1 MPNSNQSRR
10 LEPNQHGTLRLT
22 FRVADGA
29 VHLVSYE
36 RLPMICPPSVGEAP
50 QARKNG
56 GFWMELRD
64 GNNHVLFHRLIHS
77 PLIGSVEVHSP
88 DGKIERKFGEV
99 KESIFEVLLPDN
111 PAAESIA
118 LIGESLDL
126 SALSAA
132 GAQQRATS
140 TELARFDIPRGE
152 KGDMQ

>member
-1 MPNSNQSRR
+1 MPNSDQSRR
-10 LEPNQHGTLRLT
+10 LDPNQRRTLRLT

-36 RLPMICPPSVGEAP
+36 RLPMICPPSAGEAP
-50 QARKNG
+50 QPRKNG

-64 GNNHVLFHRLIHS
+64 GNNQVLFHRLIHS

-126 SALSAA
+126 SALSAT
-132 GAQQRATS
+132 GAQQRAS

-152 KGDMQ
+152 KGGMQ

>member
-1 MPNSNQSRR
+1 
-10 LEPNQHGTLRLT
+10 
-22 FRVADGA
+22 
-29 VHLVSYE
+29 
-36 RLPMICPPSVGEAP
+36 
-50 QARKNG
+50 
-56 GFWMELRD
+56 MELRD
-64 GNNHVLFHRLIHS
+64 GNNQVLFHRLIHS

-88 DGKIERKFGEV
+88 DGKIERKFGEI

-126 SALSAA
+126 SALSATD
-132 GAQQRATS
+132 AQQRATS

>member
-1 MPNSNQSRR
+1 MPNSDQSRR
-10 LEPNQHGTLRLT
+10 LEPNQRGTLRLT

-152 KGDMQ
+152 KGGMQ